1 MLNKTDLLFFYSEQI
16 KDLENKL
23 KEQEQESQ
31 SHSLILQNKVAK
43 IYCSMLIFNLFMS
56 KWEVGETIFIY
67 TFCLLLLQ
75 IKELETKL
83 RVQEEQSTESL
94 VLRQKVKP
102 FIQSDIG
109 DSCLLV

>member
-1 MLNKTDLLFFYSEQI
+1 MLNKTDLAIVYFEQI

-31 SHSLILQNKVAK
+31 SHSFILQNKVVK
-43 IYCSMLIFNLFMS
+43 IYCSVLIFNLFY
-56 KWEVGETIFIY
+56 KQRGNWRNHIYLY
-67 TFCLLLLQ
+67 TFFLRLQ

-83 RVQEEQSTESL
+83 KAQEEKSEEST

-102 FIQSDIG
+102 LFK
-109 DSCLLV
+109 